1 MTPWKAITVF
11 ILIFTIFSISN
22 SQEVAQPR
30 SGIQCYF
37 GTGNGIQSSVTCPT
51 YTSGCIKRTSCK
63 DFPSFFCQI
72 SSFKVPKSISNLT

>member
-1 MTPWKAITVF
+1 MNPCKSITVF
-11 ILIFTIFSISN
+11 IVILTILSICN

-63 DFPSFFCQI
+63 FLQ
-72 SSFKVPKSISNLT
+72 SS